1 MRGNTR
7 WTIHNMK
14 KFWKSFKINFILHSK
29 CVKHSD
35 NWVYEQWFQIFFE
48 DVFQDAQNRRNV
60 FEVEVSKFLQVGEP
74 HPLPPLQKKQHKI
87 KVQLTCNEWQV
98 KKRVVLGRH
107 GDLITFISEGNQFFF
122 SIINLDVVL
131 SNPIDFCISINVLPY
146 KTSFSFFKSIFKR

>member
-87 KVQLTCNEWQV
+87 RVQLTCNEWQV

-107 GDLITFISEGNQFFF
+107 GDFYLRGKPIFFF
-122 SIINLDVVL
+122 NNKSRCCFIK
-131 SNPIDFCISINVLPY
+131 SNWFLHFNKCFTLQNE
-146 KTSFSFFKSIFKR
+146 FFFF